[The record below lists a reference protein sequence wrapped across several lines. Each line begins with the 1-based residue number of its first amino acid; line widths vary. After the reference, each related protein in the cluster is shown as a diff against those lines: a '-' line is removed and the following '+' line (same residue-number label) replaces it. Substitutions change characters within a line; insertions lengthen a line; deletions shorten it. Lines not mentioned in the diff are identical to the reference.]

1 MDNRRV
7 RVSCAGLCRIRD
19 DDGRYLLALN
29 ANRLTRGVRVYTP
42 LGGGLEYHAPDLP
55 ARFDAEPE
63 NPNERELRLYLPSAR
78 FPEFRA
84 WFLRRVERETDP
96 FRELREELVDEL
108 GVIDALRRSD
118 IAFERVRALDA
129 ERITDRAGAHGL
141 PTRYLLEV
149 FEVRLESLRVR
160 AALMTLPADG
170 ALGWFTPAE
179 LDAGRTDDGAAVE
192 ASALLEKS

>member
-1 MDNRRV
+1 MDDGRV

-29 ANRLTRGVRVYTP
+29 QNRLTRGVQVYTP
-42 LGGGLEYHAPDLP
+42 LGGGLEYHAPDLL

-63 NPNERELRLYLPSAR
+63 NPDGHELRLYLPSAR

-96 FRELREELVDEL
+96 FRELREELVEEL
-108 GVIDALRRSD
+108 GVIDTLRRSD
-118 IAFERVRALDA
+118 VVFESVRMLDA
-129 ERITDRAGAHGL
+129 ERVTDRTGAEGL

-149 FEVRLESLRVR
+149 FDVRLKSPGVR
-160 AALMTLPADG
+160 AALTNLPADG
-170 ALGWFTPAE
+170 ALRWITPTE
-179 LDAGRTDDGAAVE
+179 LDAGQTDDGAAVE
-192 ASALLEKS
+192 ASALLG